1 MINNFVFQKLKDKF
15 MEAPVA
21 KKMHVFRSEET
32 ILNILA
38 DYKKSNLSIKAFCIE
53 NNIASATLHHWKRK
67 YRRRSVKPAKPA
79 GFATLQI
86 TSPPVA
92 EPLFAVVKEIKIYQ
106 WVTAAYLKE
115 LLA

>member
-1 MINNFVFQKLKDKF
+1 
-15 MEAPVA
+15 MEIPVA
-21 KKMHVFRSEET
+21 KEKRLFRSEEM

-38 DYKKSNLSIKAFCIE
+38 DYKQSKLSIKAFCIE
-53 NNIASATLHHWKRK
+53 NNIASASFHHWKKK
-67 YRRRSVKPAKPA
+67 YGKRSVKPGKPT

-86 TSPPVA
+86 TPPVA
-92 EPLFAVVKEIKIYQ
+92 IETPLFAKVKEIKIYQ

>member
-1 MINNFVFQKLKDKF
+1 
-15 MEAPVA
+15 METTVA
-21 KKMHVFRSEET
+21 KKIRIFRNREA

-53 NNIASATLHHWKRK
+53 NDIAQASFHTWKKK
-67 YRRRSVKPAKPA
+67 YGRRSVKPAKPV

-86 TSPPVA
+86 TPPVTI
-92 EPLFAVVKEIKIYQ
+92 ETILFAEIKGIKIYQ